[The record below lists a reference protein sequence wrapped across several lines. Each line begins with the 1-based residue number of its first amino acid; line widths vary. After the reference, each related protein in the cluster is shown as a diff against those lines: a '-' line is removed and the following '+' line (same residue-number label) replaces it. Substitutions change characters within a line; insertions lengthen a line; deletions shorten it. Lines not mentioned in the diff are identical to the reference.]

1 MSSPPLL
8 LSPEGGVL
16 YILLDPTRSYRIG
29 LRGPT
34 ITIVQYIPILYREY
48 IKDSTHCAFYYNIIV
63 DSTSPSGAPLLGS
76 TGAPLLRYI
85 VNPTNSP
92 SGASLLGSYYI
103 LLDPTS
109 GVEQSNLVGPRSPIR

>member
-1 MSSPPLL
+1 MLNGGSPLL
-8 LSPEGGVL
+8 R
-16 YILLDPTRSYRIG
+16 YYNT
-29 LRGPT
+29 
-34 ITIVQYIPILYREY
+34 PILYIEY

-76 TGAPLLRYI
+76 TGATLLRSI

-109 GVEQSNLVGPRSPIR
+109 GVE